1 MYSLLIKNAR
11 LFGNESQQQDIGI
24 NGDSIVKI
32 GQGLGSEADKIIDA
46 QGKLIIPGFVDI
58 HTHLEKSMTSH
69 ILKNESGTLMGAI
82 VSMNDFF
89 AKYDPEDIYHR
100 ARQAAELAISQG
112 TTAIRTH
119 ITIDR
124 NVGLGIIRPILKLK
138 EDLKDVLTIQVI
150 AFPSSHKGGIQESD
164 LDVLRQ
170 AISEGAD
177 LLGGC
182 PHLEEEHK
190 HFTDHIFHLAK
201 ELDVDLDL
209 HVDESDEPNVDALE
223 YVAEKTIEMG
233 YQGRVNAGHCTA
245 LSAVPKA
252 VADRVIGKVRDAGM
266 TITTLPSC
274 NLYLMGRH
282 DEVLQRRGITRV
294 REFLKAGVKVCFA
307 SDNVRDPF
315 RPFGNHDLL
324 EEALL
329 TAQLVQMG
337 TDKELETVLE
347 MGTYNPAQAMKLP
360 KYGLEKGCYADLV
373 ILDAVSAPE
382 AIVKQSTKEW
392 IIKRGRV
399 VVRNTRTMEEVWKQ
413 V

>member
-1 MYSLLIKNAR
+1 LYSLLIKNVR
-11 LFGNESQQQDIGI
+11 VFGNESIQQDIGI
-24 NGDSIVKI
+24 QGDSIVKI
-32 GQGLGSEADKIIDA
+32 GQDLGNNGEKIIDGA
-46 QGKLIIPGFVDI
+46 GKLVIPGFVDI

-69 ILKNESGTLMGAI
+69 LLKNEEGTLMGAI
-82 VSMNDFF
+82 ISMNEFF
-89 AKYDPEDIYHR
+89 AKFDPEDIYQR
-100 ARQAAELAISQG
+100 ARKAAELAISQG
-112 TTAIRTH
+112 TTALRTH

-124 NVGLGIIRPILKLK
+124 TVGLGIIRPILKLK
-138 EDLKDVLTIQVI
+138 EDLKDVLTLQVI
-150 AFPSSHKGGIQESD
+150 AFPSSHEGGMQEPD
-164 LDVLRQ
+164 FDVLRQ

-190 HFTDHIFHLAK
+190 PFTDNIFRLAK

-252 VADRVIGKVRDAGM
+252 ISDRVIGKVKDAGM
-266 TITTLPSC
+266 SITTLPSC
-274 NLYLMGRH
+274 NLFLMGRH
-282 DEVLQRRGITRV
+282 DEVLQRRGVTRI
-294 REFLKAGVKVCFA
+294 REFLKAGVNVCYA

-329 TAQLVQMG
+329 TTQVAQMG
-337 TDKELETVLE
+337 TDEELNTILK
-347 MGTYNPAQAMKLP
+347 MGTYNPAKAMNLP
-360 KYGLEKGCYADLV
+360 RYGLEEGCYADLV
-373 ILDAVSAPE
+373 VLDAASAPE
-382 AIVKQSTKEW
+382 AIVKQSVKEW

-399 VVRNTRTMEEVWKQ
+399 VVKNTRVTENLWKNA
-413 V
+413 